1 MGIVRRAAAD
11 EHPDLV
17 RALLDP
23 RAYPRARQV
32 EHLETHISHVFLTGE
47 HAYKIKKPLDL
58 GFLDFSSLDKRRAFC
73 EEELRIN
80 RRLAP
85 DLYLAVVPIAGPPG
99 APRVEADG
107 VPVEYAV
114 KMRQFSQDGLL
125 ENVSER
131 GELTPGLID
140 QLADEVARFH
150 GSVPHAEAGS
160 PFGSVESIVG
170 PAAQNFEQLAPL
182 IASGQE
188 RELLERLRGWTERQ
202 SEHLAPW
209 FAQRQRDGFVRECH
223 GDLHLANM
231 VLIDGKVRIFDAI
244 EFNPAL
250 RWIDVVNEVAFVVM
264 DLTVRGR
271 EDLGSRF
278 LNAYLEHT
286 GDYQGVRLLRYYMV
300 YRALV
305 RAKIA
310 AMRAAP
316 GSIGGAQREALAR
329 KCSLHLALAQRLVAA
344 APPVLVIHH
353 GLSGSGKTSCSQTV
367 LETIGAVR
375 IRSDVERKRL
385 QGLDAAARTGSAV
398 GAGIYARDATQQ
410 TYARLAALAE
420 DVLGGGYT
428 VLVDATFLKLEQR
441 DAFRALAQRL
451 DVPFSIAVFTAQ
463 RQTLSERI
471 VQRAA
476 HGADASE
483 AGLQI
488 LEAQLRDREPLTP
501 EEDALSVHIDTERV
515 SRRDLEAL
523 ARALIAP
530 AAGSP

>member
-1 MGIVRRAAAD
+1 V
-11 EHPDLV
+11 
-17 RALLDP
+17 
-23 RAYPRARQV
+23 
-32 EHLETHISHVFLTGE
+32 
-47 HAYKIKKPLDL
+47 
-58 GFLDFSSLDKRRAFC
+58 
-73 EEELRIN
+73 
-80 RRLAP
+80 
-85 DLYLAVVPIAGPPG
+85 
-99 APRVEADG
+99 
-107 VPVEYAV
+107 
-114 KMRQFSQDGLL
+114 
-125 ENVSER
+125 
-131 GELTPGLID
+131 
-140 QLADEVARFH
+140 
-150 GSVPHAEAGS
+150 
-160 PFGSVESIVG
+160 
-170 PAAQNFEQLAPL
+170 
-182 IASGQE
+182 
-188 RELLERLRGWTERQ
+188 
-202 SEHLAPW
+202 
-209 FAQRQRDGFVRECH
+209 
-223 GDLHLANM
+223 
-231 VLIDGKVRIFDAI
+231 
-244 EFNPAL
+244 
-250 RWIDVVNEVAFVVM
+250 
-264 DLTVRGR
+264 
-271 EDLGSRF
+271 
-278 LNAYLEHT
+278 
-286 GDYQGVRLLRYYMV
+286 
-300 YRALV
+300 
-305 RAKIA
+305 
-310 AMRAAP
+310 
-316 GSIGGAQREALAR
+316 
-329 KCSLHLALAQRLVAA
+329 
-344 APPVLVIHH
+344 
-353 GLSGSGKTSCSQTV
+353 SGSGKTSCSQTV

-398 GAGIYARDATQQ
+398 GAGIYTRDATQQ